1 MEEQFPQFSLS
12 SYFLIYGSSLRAG
25 SSIEHRSSNHD
36 TLAIPD
42 PLLFPSSFFPYRL
55 FFFPLISV
63 LLLPEKMHK
72 GSSFQSR
79 RMRPEMRQATL
90 ISSEKSWRNCAEN
103 RNKFSFF
110 TKKKGERNGKLLKF
124 EVFISHKAYYF
135 FFFYDGKTLL
145 KKSKFQLTQ
154 RSSVLITNESNFHI
168 RKFSSS

>member
-55 FFFPLISV
+55 FFSPLISV

-135 FFFYDGKTLL
+135 FFLRWKDST
-145 KKSKFQLTQ
+145 
-154 RSSVLITNESNFHI
+154 
-168 RKFSSS
+168 

>member
-79 RMRPEMRQATL
+79 RMQNATSDPDL
-90 ISSEKSWRNCAEN
+90 EWKELAQLRRKSEQIFLFHED
-103 RNKFSFF
+103 

-135 FFFYDGKTLL
+135 FFLRWKDST
-145 KKSKFQLTQ
+145 
-154 RSSVLITNESNFHI
+154 
-168 RKFSSS
+168 

>member
-135 FFFYDGKTLL
+135 FFFTMERLYLRNQSFSLL
-145 KKSKFQLTQ
+145 KGARF
-154 RSSVLITNESNFHI
+154 
-168 RKFSSS
+168 

>member
-110 TKKKGERNGKLLKF
+110 TKIRKKKGERKIIEIRSIYFSQSLL
-124 EVFISHKAYYF
+124 F
-135 FFFYDGKTLL
+135 FFFTMERLYLRNQSFSLL
-145 KKSKFQLTQ
+145 KGARF
-154 RSSVLITNESNFHI
+154 
-168 RKFSSS
+168 